1 MGRSQ
6 RELVLSILSQT
17 GHLVSPLGVYVWR
30 VAVSLES
37 QEPLLGHRYQRAS
50 CRRITLA
57 APHKPQIVPGLPP
70 KGREGASPPQTQVA
84 VSIREIEEDGMMFSP
99 LLRHHIC
106 ISYERSAPRRYNTS
120 RRVKSVT
127 GRARLRLL
135 GQSQDYVTRSWA
147 QAASGN
153 AEPELRDM

>member
-1 MGRSQ
+1 M
-6 RELVLSILSQT
+6 LSILSQT

-135 GQSQDYVTRSWA
+135 GQSQDYVTRS
-147 QAASGN
+147 
-153 AEPELRDM
+153 